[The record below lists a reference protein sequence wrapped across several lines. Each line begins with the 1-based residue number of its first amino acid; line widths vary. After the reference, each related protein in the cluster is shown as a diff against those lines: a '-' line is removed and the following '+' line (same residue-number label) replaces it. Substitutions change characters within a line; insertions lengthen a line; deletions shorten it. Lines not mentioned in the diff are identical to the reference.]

1 VRAGVGIE
9 GRAGIG
15 VSGSAEASFS
25 RDRVGFRLSG
35 SASLGLGIG
44 GSVDLSVNPTAI
56 ANGIGN
62 AASGAWRWIT
72 GR

>member
-1 VRAGVGIE
+1 
-9 GRAGIG
+9 
-15 VSGSAEASFS
+15 
-25 RDRVGFRLSG
+25 VGFRLSG

-56 ANGIGN
+56 ANGISN
-62 AASGAWRWIT
+62 AASGAWRYIT